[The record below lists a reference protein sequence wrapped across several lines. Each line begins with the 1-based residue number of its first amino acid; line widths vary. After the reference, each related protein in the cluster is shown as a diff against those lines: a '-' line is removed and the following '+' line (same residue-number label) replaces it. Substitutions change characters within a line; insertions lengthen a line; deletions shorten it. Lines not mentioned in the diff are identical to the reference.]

1 MSSFSIDLR
10 QSKKTVESEE
20 ALVRKLA
27 SIEMAITSVRG
38 SLNLGAA
45 TARVKAG
52 LSELASDVNEER
64 SSMKEMKKG
73 LDDINQKYTKTEK
86 DLLGMS
92 ISEGISGIIGGLTM
106 TPIVISGWVLQL
118 LGLNNDDKDHLLT
131 NLINDGIDNS
141 DSPFLDLFGF
151 HAEDDDSF
159 GINSDKVIDHIHDSN
174 LSDTN
179 PLKDYADKLHA
190 INENSEK
197 DIYTGYRDKDGN
209 WHDATGAAEGSDAQ
223 NDFDE
228 HKPFE
233 ADVTVA
239 SVGTAVTGALWD
251 TGGEG
256 SYGIASGA
264 YNVAAGQAEASASAY
279 AGLYGVGAQVGAGV
293 TAFTAGVQGSLG
305 NEYYNVHGSAEV
317 DVGHVGANAAV
328 NVGLLDEN
336 GNFNPQLGGSIS
348 AEAIAAEVSATVG
361 GTIAGTAVNATGSVN
376 VGVGAHADVGLNDG
390 VLSLDIGASVGLGVS
405 VSLEIDFSGTVNAVA
420 DFASNAW
427 SGITGLF
434 S

>member
-1 MSSFSIDLR
+1 MSNFSIDLR

-20 ALVRKLA
+20 ALVKKLA
-27 SIEMAITSVRG
+27 SIEMAVTSVRG

-45 TARVKAG
+45 TARVKSR
-52 LSELASDVNEER
+52 LSELASDINEER
-64 SSMKEMKKG
+64 GSMKGMKKG

-92 ISEGISGIIGGLTM
+92 TSEGISSIIGGLAM

-131 NLINDGIDNS
+131 NLINDGIDS
-141 DSPFLDLFGF
+141 LDLPFLDLFGF
-151 HAEDDDSF
+151 HAEDDDFF
-159 GINSDKVIDHIHDSN
+159 GINSDDVIDHTYGI
-174 LSDTN
+174 
-179 PLKDYADKLHA
+179 
-190 INENSEK
+190 
-197 DIYTGYRDKDGN
+197 DKDGIKGYLDKDGK

-228 HKPFE
+228 HKPFDT
-233 ADVTVA
+233 DVTLA
-239 SVGTAVTGALWD
+239 SVGTAVSGALWEA
-251 TGGEG
+251 GGEG
-256 SYGIASGA
+256 SYGNATGS
-264 YNVAAGQAEASASAY
+264 YNAAVGQAEASASAY
-279 AGLYGVGAQVGAGV
+279 AGPLGVGAEVGAGV
-293 TAFTAGVQGSLG
+293 TAFTAGAQGSLG

-317 DVGHVGANAAV
+317 EVGHVGAGAAV

-336 GNFNPQLGGSIS
+336 GNLNPQLGGSLS
-348 AEAIAAEVSATVG
+348 AEALLAEVSATVG
-361 GTIAGTAVNATGSVN
+361 GTIAGTEVNTTGSVN
-376 VGVGAHADVGLNDG
+376 FGIGAHADVGLNDG
-390 VLSLDIGASVGLGVS
+390 VLSVDIGASVGLGVS

-434 S
+434 G